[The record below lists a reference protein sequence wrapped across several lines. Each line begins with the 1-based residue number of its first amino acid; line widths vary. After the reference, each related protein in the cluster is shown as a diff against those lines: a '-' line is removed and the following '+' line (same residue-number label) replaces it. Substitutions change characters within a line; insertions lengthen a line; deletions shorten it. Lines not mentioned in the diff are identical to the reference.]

1 MLANPRNIPWEAL
14 DLAYC
19 IAADGQLY
27 RQRVQPIIT
36 KLKKKIRKGDFPKEW
51 VAVFFK
57 DVVEAGVQQYAVKF
71 GTPPRDVRKLSK
83 DNQQRL
89 LRDTWQDYRLYGNG
103 PGRPRK
109 ADMAGSIFTPA
120 ILREAVQELVE
131 IYRDEIELDFS
142 DGWEK
147 RLETTSKGALK

>member
-109 ADMAGSIFTPA
+109 ADMA
-120 ILREAVQELVE
+120 
-131 IYRDEIELDFS
+131 
-142 DGWEK
+142 
-147 RLETTSKGALK
+147 